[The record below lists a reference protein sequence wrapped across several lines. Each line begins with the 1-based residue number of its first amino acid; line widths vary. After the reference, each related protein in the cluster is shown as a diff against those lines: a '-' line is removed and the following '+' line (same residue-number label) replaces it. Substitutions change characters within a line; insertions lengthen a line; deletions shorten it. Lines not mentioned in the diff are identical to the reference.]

1 MPQKIRRERVINEVD
16 EVIQAQTKNSN
27 YTIEIF
33 SLSWGGGA
41 LFGGRDIDD
50 IPARVTTHNSK
61 ERSRRGDCCMKIELD
76 PSLRWRDPRD
86 KGWGQ
91 LGFPSYR
98 MGNEG
103 PVDVGGNVNK
113 VGGRPFKN

>member
-1 MPQKIRRERVINEVD
+1 
-16 EVIQAQTKNSN
+16 
-27 YTIEIF
+27 
-33 SLSWGGGA
+33 
-41 LFGGRDIDD
+41 
-50 IPARVTTHNSK
+50 
-61 ERSRRGDCCMKIELD
+61 MKIELD